1 MGVSALFFIV
11 PVTLFTAFTA
21 TREAGFPLGM
31 VVGFP
36 IFCLVFGYL
45 MIAVGCWVYNT
56 LVRDTG
62 ALSSTPAMSRDDRP
76 GKRWI
81 LDG

>member
-21 TREAGFPLGM
+21 TREAGFPVGM

-36 IFCLVFGYL
+36 IFYLVFGYL

-56 LVRDTG
+56 LVRYTG
-62 ALSSTPAMSRDDRP
+62 CIEFDARDVE
-76 GKRWI
+76 G
-81 LDG
+81 